1 MPNNKNKKLS
11 EKIKNTTSLSKDT
24 KELITNTK
32 EALVEFKELINHVKS
47 LVSETDFPELKNIKI
62 PKINLPVSNKLK
74 HSIISYNSSNV
85 NWSKLNDGL
94 IKYNNIMDE
103 VFDVDVS
110 KNELFQK
117 SFNGFYRIRQR
128 PKVFYTAMYEYIETH
143 KHSQVSFEDVLRY
156 FFDKLGRI
164 EASFSSKVAAT
175 INPNLPIWD
184 SIILNHLKLKKPGYN
199 LSKDKRLKQTVDLYN
214 SISKFYTDFL
224 KHKLA
229 EKMIS
234 DFDNQYPKANISN
247 IKKIDLILWQ
257 TRS

>member
-1 MPNNKNKKLS
+1 MPNNKIKKLS

-62 PKINLPVSNKLK
+62 PKIKLPTKKNK
-74 HSIISYNSSNV
+74 HSLIEYDSSNV
-85 NWSKLNDGL
+85 DWIKLSIGL
-94 IKYNNIMDE
+94 TKYSNIMDE

-128 PKVFYTAMYEYIETH
+128 PKVFYTTMYEYIETH
-143 KHSQVSFEDVLRY
+143 KHSQVSFEDVLRH

-184 SIILNHLKLKKPGYN
+184 SIILNHLKLKKPGYH
-199 LSKDKRLKQTVDLYN
+199 LPKDKRLNQTVDLYN

-229 EKMIS
+229 DKMIS
-234 DFDNQYPKANISN
+234 DFDEQYPKANISN

-257 TRS
+257 TRA